1 MSTALGNHILVEF
14 MNCDPHIMNDVAAIE
29 KDMVAAAQKAGATV
43 INSTFHHFSPYG
55 VSGVV
60 VIQESHLAIHTWPE
74 YGYAAVDLF
83 TCGEMDAWISF
94 DWLKEAFGA
103 KSYSALEMKR
113 GSVKLLQRNDFDM
126 TSMRQKA
133 SEWANPDFYTR
144 NVWFTDKDDMQA
156 LSLRFTGEVFYD
168 VQSPFQRVRI
178 LESYKY
184 GKMLALDDMVMT
196 TIQDE
201 FHYHEMISHPA
212 MFTHG
217 NAKNILVIGG
227 GDGGSIREI
236 LRHEGVEK
244 VTMVEIDGEVIKA
257 CKEFL
262 PEIANSFD
270 HPKLELLV
278 DDGIEFIKNAKP
290 ESYDIIIVDGSDPVG
305 PAEGLFS
312 VEFYTNCYNALK
324 KDGIMLAQGESPKF
338 NEKAF
343 TELNHTLQD
352 IFGENKAPI
361 SLFFVPTYPTG
372 MWCFQYGV
380 KGDKHPKYVTNE
392 AEIDA
397 FSEAN
402 GLRYYNADV
411 HKGSFAT
418 PNFVKTLLNKEICQ
432 TSTPTV

>member
-1 MSTALGNHILVEF
+1 MSNVALGNHILVEF
-14 MNCDPHIMNDVAAIE
+14 MNCDPHIMNDVATIE
-29 KDMVAAAQKAGATV
+29 RDMVDAARKAGATV

-94 DWLKEAFGA
+94 DYLKDCFKS

-113 GSVKLLQRNDFDM
+113 GSVNLLTRNDFDM
-126 TSMRQKA
+126 TTMREKA
-133 SEWANPDFYTR
+133 AEWRNPEFYTR
-144 NVWFTDKDDMQA
+144 NVWFTDKDEDQA
-156 LSLRFTGEVFYD
+156 LSLRFTGEVFFD

-178 LESYKY
+178 LESTKY

-196 TIQDE
+196 TINDE
-201 FHYHEMISHPA
+201 FHYHEMIAHPA
-212 MFTHG
+212 LFTHG

-227 GDGGSIREI
+227 GDGGTVREI

-257 CKEFL
+257 CKEHL
-262 PEIANSFD
+262 PEIAAAFD
-270 HPKLELLV
+270 HPKLDLHV
-278 DDGIEFIKNAKP
+278 ADGIAFVKDAAPK
-290 ESYDIIIVDGSDPVG
+290 SYDIIIVDGSDPVG

-324 KDGIMLAQGESPKF
+324 DGGILVAQGESPKF

-343 TELNHTLQD
+343 SELNYTLQD
-352 IFGENKAPI
+352 IFGKDNAPV
-361 SLFFVPTYPTG
+361 SLFYVPTYPTG
-372 MWCFQYGV
+372 MWSFQYGL
-380 KGDKHPKYVTNE
+380 KGGASPKAVTNVS
-392 AEIDA
+392 EIDSFVA
-397 FSEAN
+397 AQE
-402 GLRYYNADV
+402 LRYYNSDV
-411 HKGSFAT
+411 HTASFAT
-418 PNFVKTLLNKEICQ
+418 PNFVKTLIGQ
-432 TSTPTV
+432 